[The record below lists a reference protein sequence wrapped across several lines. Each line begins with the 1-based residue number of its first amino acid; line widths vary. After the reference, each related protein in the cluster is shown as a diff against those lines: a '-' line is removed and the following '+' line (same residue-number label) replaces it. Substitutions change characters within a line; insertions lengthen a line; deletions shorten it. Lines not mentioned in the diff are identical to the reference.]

1 MELHQGGAHMPLLWI
16 AIGVI
21 VYYVFIK
28 DSKSSSGSAAED
40 ILKQRYV
47 NGEIDEITYNR
58 MKDTLRK

>member
-1 MELHQGGAHMPLLWI
+1 MLLLWI

-28 DSKSSSGSAAED
+28 DSKSSSGLHAED

-47 NGEIDEITYNR
+47 NGEIDETTYNR
-58 MKDTLRK
+58 MKETLRK

>member
-1 MELHQGGAHMPLLWI
+1 MPLLWI

-28 DSKSSSGSAAED
+28 DSKISSGSHAED

-47 NGEIDEITYNR
+47 NGEIDETTYNR
-58 MKDTLRK
+58 MKETLRR

>member
-1 MELHQGGAHMPLLWI
+1 MLLLWI

-28 DSKSSSGSAAED
+28 DSKSSFGSHAED

-47 NGEIDEITYNR
+47 NGEIDESTYNR
-58 MKDTLRK
+58 MKETLRK